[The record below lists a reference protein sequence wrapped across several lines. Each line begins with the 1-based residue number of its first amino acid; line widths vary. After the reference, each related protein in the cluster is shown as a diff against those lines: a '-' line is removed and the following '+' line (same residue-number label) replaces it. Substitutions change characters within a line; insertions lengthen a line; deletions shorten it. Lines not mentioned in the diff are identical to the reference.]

1 VTPLFKAA
9 LDLQNFLHTSDERF
23 CVIGGIAV
31 LRWGQP
37 RFTRDVDVT
46 ILTGWGGEDRVID
59 LVLSASYNGRI
70 SEAAEFARR
79 NRVLLIES
87 QEQIPIDIALGA
99 LPFEERMIERA
110 TLFEFERGCELLTCS
125 AEDLLVQK
133 LFAMRSRD
141 IADAEGIVA
150 RQRNHLDWSYIT
162 QSLLPLT
169 EGDRLEEVSEMLRR
183 LRQ

>member
-9 LDLQNFLHTSDERF
+9 LDLQNFLQTAGERF
-23 CVIGGIAV
+23 CIIGGIAV

-59 LVLSASYNGRI
+59 LLGAAYKGRI

-87 QEQIPIDIALGA
+87 KERIPIDIALGA

-110 TLFEFERGCELLTCS
+110 TLFEFEPGCELVTCS

-169 EGDRLEEVSEMLRR
+169 EGDRLEEVGEMLRR